1 MTLQKRRF
9 YRPKAA
15 LLPCKRAAFTMQNN
29 RFYNTLKIRLLRN
42 RYYSE
47 KYLQFY
53 CAVFLYI

>member
-29 RFYNTLKIRLLRN
+29 RFYNTLKIRLLHN
-42 RYYSE
+42 RCSSE

-53 CAVFLYI
+53 HAVFLYI